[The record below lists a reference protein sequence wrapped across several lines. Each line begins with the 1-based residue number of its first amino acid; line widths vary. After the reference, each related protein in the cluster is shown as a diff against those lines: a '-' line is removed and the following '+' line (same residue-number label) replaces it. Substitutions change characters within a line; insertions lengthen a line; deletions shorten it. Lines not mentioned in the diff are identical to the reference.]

1 MRTKVGRLRIRWLAA
16 VVTVLTVFA
25 ACTSP
30 AGGAAPSS
38 GTSAAP
44 AGPASAA
51 PMSGEPSGPAPTK
64 GGYSY

>member
-1 MRTKVGRLRIRWLAA
+1 MRRKVGRLRIRWLAA
-16 VVTVLTVFA
+16 AVTVLTVLA

-30 AGGAAPSS
+30 AGGAAPTS

-44 AGPASAA
+44 AAPASAA
-51 PMSGEPSGPAPTK
+51 PASGDPSAPAPTK

>member
-1 MRTKVGRLRIRWLAA
+1 MRTKVGRFGIRWLAA
-16 VVTVLTVFA
+16 IITVLTVLA

-30 AGGAAPSS
+30 AGAAPSS

-44 AGPASAA
+44 AAPASAA
-51 PMSGEPSGPAPTK
+51 PASGDPSAPAPTK

>member
-1 MRTKVGRLRIRWLAA
+1 MRTKVDRLRIHWLAA
-16 VVTVLTVFA
+16 VVIGLTVLA

-30 AGGAAPSS
+30 AGGAVPSS

-44 AGPASAA
+44 AAPASAA
-51 PMSGEPSGPAPTK
+51 PASSDPSAPAPTK